1 MNKDNIFH
9 FQEFPVTNNHLVSVH
24 EEREFF
30 AIESQRTKG
39 PLNSRSKSNCA
50 GLKHRSSQQTTS
62 SQDRAGVLYKRGYWN
77 PSWRKRFFELS
88 PRGEL
93 EYFEARGDCPHGAL
107 LGAIPIAM
115 PAGCSGSD
123 HETLVRPA
131 GREGSKYLFEVVV
144 QGPGPAQGRTFVL
157 AATNRADRDRWVRKL
172 AATAAAWR
180 FRRAEASEESGTAG
194 RPLAG
199 RDGKFMNALA
209 DLDRLMSSGGASRA
223 HYAARKAQLLR
234 EWQPAEAA
242 ASATPAPWDDGKWR
256 MEGLLRKRGQW
267 NTGWKERYFV
277 LTPRGDLEY
286 YAATE
291 GVREGPPLGVIPVAL
306 RPGCSGDTE
315 ETVVRAEGR
324 DSCLNVVEIT
334 VKMPGPNLRQ
344 SRSAGPWSFRELLML
359 GTKKGLLRQ
368 CPSFS
373 DC

>member
-157 AATNRADRDRWVRKL
+157 ATTNRADRDRWVAQL
-172 AATAAAWR
+172 QMTAATWR
-180 FRRAEASEESGTAG
+180 SGRVEESDSKRSCMA
-194 RPLAG
+194 RQRYAA
-199 RDGKFMNALA
+199 RDCKLMHTLA
-209 DLDRLMSSGGASRA
+209 DLDQMMSSGGASRE
-223 HYAARKAQLLR
+223 HFAARKAQLLR
-234 EWQPAEAA
+234 NWHPADAV
-242 ASATPAPWDDGKWR
+242 PW
-256 MEGLLRKRGQW
+256 
-267 NTGWKERYFV
+267 
-277 LTPRGDLEY
+277 P
-286 YAATE
+286 
-291 GVREGPPLGVIPVAL
+291 
-306 RPGCSGDTE
+306 RPGH
-315 ETVVRAEGR
+315 
-324 DSCLNVVEIT
+324 L
-334 VKMPGPNLRQ
+334 
-344 SRSAGPWSFRELLML
+344 SA
-359 GTKKGLLRQ
+359 Q
-368 CPSFS
+368 CRR
-373 DC
+373 